1 MSEEEQ
7 WRKRKI
13 TNGHKETF
21 GDKENR
27 PYFDYTDGFTSTS
40 IHPNTVNNTHLIS
53 AAYNESLTTL

>member
-21 GDKENR
+21 GGNGETLYLYWDGSCICQTSLNGTLKMGIF
-27 PYFDYTDGFTSTS
+27 YFM
-40 IHPNTVNNTHLIS
+40 
-53 AAYNESLTTL
+53 